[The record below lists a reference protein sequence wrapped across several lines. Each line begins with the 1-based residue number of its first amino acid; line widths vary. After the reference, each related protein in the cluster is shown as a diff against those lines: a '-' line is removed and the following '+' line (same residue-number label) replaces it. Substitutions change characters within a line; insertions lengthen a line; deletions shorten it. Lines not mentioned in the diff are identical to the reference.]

1 MIVSVTV
8 DRKKGGIANSLI
20 SYSKALNLI
29 NEKHLIVLPKNA
41 AAIEV
46 LQDHSNVEI
55 LELNKKS
62 LYFHIYTK
70 FILRPDIA
78 KHLKKSKWIF
88 IHNSKL
94 LKHFSNFFDKTGL
107 INHSGKLR
115 NTNHKAYNIFITQ
128 SGLSRFLKKYPD
140 NVSKNIVICHGFD
153 LLKPKIQNYRANSKR
168 LEIIAAGRF
177 IQKKGFEDLIDTA
190 VMLKQEKISAQIS
203 LYGEGPLQSKL
214 ANKINELE
222 LANISLMGWCPNLRD
237 EFTKYDIF
245 CIPSLIEPFGLI
257 IGEAMMNGLPIISTK
272 TDGALEIF
280 GGLPEDRGGILVD
293 FSSPNQIVEAIS
305 RLQDE
310 DYRDLLSCNAKA
322 NIENNFSL
330 KRLSTDLKQLID
342 DEN

>member
-94 LKHFSNFFDKTGL
+94 LRYFTNFFDKTGL

-115 NTNHKAYNIFITQ
+115 NTNHKACNIFITQ
-128 SGLSRFLKKYPD
+128 SGLNRFLKKYPD
-140 NVSKNIVICHGFD
+140 NASKNIVICHGFD
-153 LLKPKIQNYRANSKR
+153 LQKPEIQNYEANSRSLK
-168 LEIIAAGRF
+168 IIAAGRF
-177 IQKKGFEDLIDTA
+177 VEKKGFEDLIDAA
-190 VMLKQEKISAQIS
+190 VMLKQEEITAKIN

-214 ANKINELE
+214 VQKINELE
-222 LANISLMGWCPNLRD
+222 LENISLMGWHPNLKD
-237 EFTKYDIF
+237 EFIKYDIF

-257 IGEAMMNGLPIISTK
+257 IGEAMMNGLPVISTK

-280 GGLPEDRGGILVD
+280 GSLPEDRGGILVD

-310 DYRDLLSCNAKA
+310 DYRNLLSRNAKA